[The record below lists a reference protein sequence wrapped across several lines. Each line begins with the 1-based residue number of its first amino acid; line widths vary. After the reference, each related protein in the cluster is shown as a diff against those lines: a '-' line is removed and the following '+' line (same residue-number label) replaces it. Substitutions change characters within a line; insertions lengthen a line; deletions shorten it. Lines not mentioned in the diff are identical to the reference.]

1 MQIEHSPKTGFVMGE
16 HKVRH
21 VQHFEDRARF
31 LPRLIEDVATL
42 EAMLQES
49 AFEKHIQR
57 IGAEQEIALINP
69 DCDPAFLG
77 PQILEHITDPHFTTE
92 IGRFNLEINLDPF
105 PITSDCLHLMEQQLA
120 ELLRSGRDVAN
131 SLDARIL
138 LCGIMPTLTYQH
150 LNRDAMT
157 PNPRYYALSN
167 AIRAMRGRDFEV
179 FLTGVDDMI
188 TSMDSLVFESCNT
201 SFQTHL
207 QIPAEDFTERYN
219 WAQMISG
226 PVLAVCAN
234 SPLLFGRELWSETRI
249 ALFQQA
255 VETRTSANQL
265 RNQQPRVFFGN
276 RWVQHSIAELFK
288 DNIARFPVIL
298 TKEVP
303 DSSMTQFR
311 SGQAPSMAALRLH
324 NSTVYNWNRPCY
336 GILDGQAHLR
346 IECRYIPS
354 GPTALDEMANF
365 ALWLGLMQGMPE
377 KYKDFHRRVSF
388 RSAKDNFMRA
398 ARIGLNAMMDWFG
411 QAVTPAQLFQEE
423 LLPAARNG
431 LIHSG
436 IDPADADRMLNIIA
450 QRLEKRQNGARWQV
464 RNFRKIQDRFG
475 SAIALTELTKVMY
488 EHQQNETPVHEW
500 PDVDWSSTYIF
511 DCERCPVGKMMIT
524 DVYTV
529 QEDEPLCLV
538 KSIMEWKNIRH
549 LPVENAEGD
558 LTGLVTAT
566 NLKEFE
572 SSGEGWEQQPI
583 KNFMVRQ
590 LLTVAEDAPLEAMG
604 ELMIQHSVGSVLVVH
619 GRKLVGIVTRT
630 DVEMLEKLK
639 QR

>member
-1 MQIEHSPKTGFVMGE
+1 M
-16 HKVRH
+16 
-21 VQHFEDRARF
+21 
-31 LPRLIEDVATL
+31 PRLIEDVATL

-49 AFEKHIQR
+49 AFEQKIQR
-57 IGAEQEIALINP
+57 IGAEQELALLNP

-77 PQILEHITDPHFTTE
+77 PQILETMTDPHFTTE
-92 IGRFNLEINLDPF
+92 IGRFNIEINLDPF
-105 PITSDCLHLMEQQLA
+105 PLSPDCLGLMQQHLV
-120 ELLRSGRDVAN
+120 ELLRTGRETARA
-131 SLDARIL
+131 LDARIL

-150 LNRDAMT
+150 LQRDAMT
-157 PNPRYYALSN
+157 PNPRYYALSD
-167 AIRAMRGRDFEV
+167 AIHAMRGRDFEV

-188 TSMDSLVFESCNT
+188 TAMDSLVFESCNT

-207 QIPAEDFTERYN
+207 QIPTEEFTERYN

-226 PVLAVCAN
+226 PMLAVCAN

-276 RWVQHSIAELFK
+276 RWIQHSIAELFK

-303 DSSMTQFR
+303 DSSMAQFL
-311 SGQAPSMAALRLH
+311 SGQVPSLAALRLH

-377 KYKDFHRRVSF
+377 KYKGFHQRVSF

-398 ARIGLNAMMDWFG
+398 ARIGINAMMDWFG
-411 QAVTPAQLFQEE
+411 EAVSPTRLFEKE
-423 LLPAARNG
+423 LLPAAREG
-431 LIHSG
+431 LSRSG
-436 IDPADADRMLNIIA
+436 INDQDADRLLGVVA
-450 QRLEKRQNGARWQV
+450 QRIHKRQTGARWQI
-464 RNFRKIQDRFG
+464 RNFRKLQDRFG
-475 SAIALTELTKVMY
+475 SAVALTELTKMMY
-488 EHQQNETPVHEW
+488 EHQQTEQPAHEW
-500 PDVDWSSTYIF
+500 PDMEWGSTYIF

-529 QEDEPLCLV
+529 QEEEPLCLV

-566 NLKEFE
+566 NLSEFE
-572 SSGEGWEQQPI
+572 NSGEGWEQQPI
-583 KNFMVRQ
+583 KNFMVRE
-590 LLTVAEDAPLEAMG
+590 LLTVAEDAPLDTMKD
-604 ELMIQHSVGSVLVVH
+604 LMIQHGVGSVLVVH
-619 GRKLVGIVTRT
+619 GRKLTGIVTKT
-630 DVEMLEKLK
+630 DVEMWEKLRK
-639 QR
+639 R

>member
-1 MQIEHSPKTGFVMGE
+1 M
-16 HKVRH
+16 
-21 VQHFEDRARF
+21 
-31 LPRLIEDVATL
+31 PRLIEDVATL

-49 AFEKHIQR
+49 AFEQKIQR
-57 IGAEQEIALINP
+57 IGAEQELALLNP

-77 PQILEHITDPHFTTE
+77 PQILETMTDPHFTTE

-105 PITSDCLHLMEQQLA
+105 PLSPDCLGFMQQHLV
-120 ELLRSGRDVAN
+120 ELLRTGRETARA
-131 SLDARIL
+131 LDARIL

-150 LNRDAMT
+150 LQRDAMT
-157 PNPRYYALSN
+157 PNPRYYALSD
-167 AIRAMRGRDFEV
+167 AIHAMRGRDFEV

-188 TSMDSLVFESCNT
+188 TAMDSLVFESCNT

-207 QIPAEDFTERYN
+207 QIPTEEFTERYN

-226 PVLAVCAN
+226 PMLAVCAN

-276 RWVQHSIAELFK
+276 RWIQHSIAELFK

-303 DSSMTQFR
+303 DSSMAQFL
-311 SGQAPSMAALRLH
+311 SGQVPSLAALRLH

-377 KYKDFHRRVSF
+377 KYKGFHQRVSF

-398 ARIGLNAMMDWFG
+398 ARIGINAMMDWFG
-411 QAVTPAQLFQEE
+411 EAVSPTRLFEKE
-423 LLPAARNG
+423 LLPAAREG
-431 LIHSG
+431 LSRSG
-436 IDPADADRMLNIIA
+436 INDQDADCLLGVVA
-450 QRLEKRQNGARWQV
+450 QRIHKRQTGARWQI
-464 RNFRKIQDRFG
+464 RNFRKLQDRFG
-475 SAIALTELTKVMY
+475 SAVALTELTKMMY
-488 EHQQNETPVHEW
+488 EHQQTEQPAHEW
-500 PDVDWSSTYIF
+500 PDMEWGSTYIF

-529 QEDEPLCLV
+529 QEEEPLCLV

-566 NLKEFE
+566 NLSEFE
-572 SSGEGWEQQPI
+572 NSGEGWEQQPI
-583 KNFMVRQ
+583 KNFMVRE
-590 LLTVAEDAPLEAMG
+590 LLTVAEDAPLDTMKD
-604 ELMIQHSVGSVLVVH
+604 LMIQHGVGSVLVVH
-619 GRKLVGIVTRT
+619 GRKLTGIVTKT
-630 DVEMLEKLK
+630 DVEMWEKLRK
-639 QR
+639 R

>member
-1 MQIEHSPKTGFVMGE
+1 M
-16 HKVRH
+16 
-21 VQHFEDRARF
+21 
-31 LPRLIEDVATL
+31 PRLIEDVATL

-49 AFEKHIQR
+49 AFEQKIQR
-57 IGAEQEIALINP
+57 IGAEQELALLNP

-77 PQILEHITDPHFTTE
+77 PQILETMTDPHFTTE

-105 PITSDCLHLMEQQLA
+105 PLSPDCLGFMQQHLV
-120 ELLRSGRDVAN
+120 ELLRTGRETARA
-131 SLDARIL
+131 LDARIL

-150 LNRDAMT
+150 LQRDAMT
-157 PNPRYYALSN
+157 PNPRYYALSD
-167 AIRAMRGRDFEV
+167 AIHAMRGRDFEV

-188 TSMDSLVFESCNT
+188 TAMDSLVFESCNT

-207 QIPAEDFTERYN
+207 QIPTEEFTERYN

-226 PVLAVCAN
+226 PMLAVCAN

-276 RWVQHSIAELFK
+276 RWIQHSIAELFK

-303 DSSMTQFR
+303 DSSMAQFL
-311 SGQAPSMAALRLH
+311 SGQAPSLAALRLH

-377 KYKDFHRRVSF
+377 KYKGFHQRVSF

-398 ARIGLNAMMDWFG
+398 ARIGINAMMDWFG
-411 QAVTPAQLFQEE
+411 EAVSPTRLFEKE
-423 LLPAARNG
+423 LLPAAREG
-431 LIHSG
+431 LSRSG
-436 IDPADADRMLNIIA
+436 INDQDADRLLGVVA
-450 QRLEKRQNGARWQV
+450 QRIHKRQTGARWQI
-464 RNFRKIQDRFG
+464 RNFRKLQDRFG
-475 SAIALTELTKVMY
+475 SAVALTELTKMMY
-488 EHQQNETPVHEW
+488 EHQQTEQPAHEW
-500 PDVDWSSTYIF
+500 PDMEWGSTYIF

-529 QEDEPLCLV
+529 QEEEPLCLV

-566 NLKEFE
+566 NLSEFE
-572 SSGEGWEQQPI
+572 NSGEGWEQQPI
-583 KNFMVRQ
+583 KNFMVRE
-590 LLTVAEDAPLEAMG
+590 LLTVAEDAPLDTMKD
-604 ELMIQHSVGSVLVVH
+604 LMIQHGVGSVLVVH
-619 GRKLVGIVTRT
+619 GRKLTGIVTKT
-630 DVEMLEKLK
+630 DVEMWEKLRK
-639 QR
+639 R

>member
-1 MQIEHSPKTGFVMGE
+1 M
-16 HKVRH
+16 
-21 VQHFEDRARF
+21 
-31 LPRLIEDVATL
+31 PRLIEDVATL

-49 AFEKHIQR
+49 AFEQKIQR
-57 IGAEQEIALINP
+57 IGAEQELALLNP

-77 PQILEHITDPHFTTE
+77 PQILETMTDPHFTTE

-105 PITSDCLHLMEQQLA
+105 PLSPDCLGLMQQHLV
-120 ELLRSGRDVAN
+120 ELLRTGRETARA
-131 SLDARIL
+131 LDARIL

-150 LNRDAMT
+150 LQRDAMT
-157 PNPRYYALSN
+157 PNPRYYALSD
-167 AIRAMRGRDFEV
+167 AIHAMRGRDFEV

-188 TSMDSLVFESCNT
+188 TAMDSLVFESCNT

-207 QIPAEDFTERYN
+207 QIPTEEFTERYN

-226 PVLAVCAN
+226 PMLAVCAN

-276 RWVQHSIAELFK
+276 RWIQHSIAELFK

-303 DSSMTQFR
+303 DSSMAQFL
-311 SGQAPSMAALRLH
+311 SGQAPSLAALRLH

-377 KYKDFHRRVSF
+377 KYKGFHRRVSF

-398 ARIGLNAMMDWFG
+398 ARIGINAMMDWFG
-411 QAVTPAQLFQEE
+411 EAVSPTRLFEKE
-423 LLPAARNG
+423 LLPAAREG
-431 LIHSG
+431 LSRSG
-436 IDPADADRMLNIIA
+436 INDQDADCLLGVVA
-450 QRLEKRQNGARWQV
+450 QRIHKRQTGARWQI
-464 RNFRKIQDRFG
+464 RNFRKLQDRFG
-475 SAIALTELTKVMY
+475 SAVALTELTKMMY
-488 EHQQNETPVHEW
+488 EHQQTEQPAHEW
-500 PDVDWSSTYIF
+500 PDMEWGSTYIF

-529 QEDEPLCLV
+529 QEEEPLCLV

-566 NLKEFE
+566 NLSEFE
-572 SSGEGWEQQPI
+572 NSGEGWEQQPI
-583 KNFMVRQ
+583 KNFMVRE
-590 LLTVAEDAPLEAMG
+590 LLTVAEDAPLDTMKD
-604 ELMIQHSVGSVLVVH
+604 LMIQHGVGSVLVVH
-619 GRKLVGIVTRT
+619 GRKLTGIVTKT
-630 DVEMLEKLK
+630 DVEMWEKLRK
-639 QR
+639 R

>member
-1 MQIEHSPKTGFVMGE
+1 M
-16 HKVRH
+16 
-21 VQHFEDRARF
+21 
-31 LPRLIEDVATL
+31 PRLIEDVATL

-49 AFEKHIQR
+49 AFEQKIQR
-57 IGAEQEIALINP
+57 IGAEQELALLNP

-77 PQILEHITDPHFTTE
+77 PQILETMTDPHFTTE

-105 PITSDCLHLMEQQLA
+105 PLSPDCLGLMQQHLV
-120 ELLRSGRDVAN
+120 ELLRTGRETARA
-131 SLDARIL
+131 LDARIL

-150 LNRDAMT
+150 LQRDAMT
-157 PNPRYYALSN
+157 PNPRYYALSD
-167 AIRAMRGRDFEV
+167 AIHAMRGRDFEV

-188 TSMDSLVFESCNT
+188 TAMDSLVFESCNT

-207 QIPAEDFTERYN
+207 QIPTEEFTERYN

-226 PVLAVCAN
+226 PMLAVCAN

-276 RWVQHSIAELFK
+276 RWIQHSIAELFK

-303 DSSMTQFR
+303 DSSMAQFL
-311 SGQAPSMAALRLH
+311 SGQAPSLAALRLH

-377 KYKDFHRRVSF
+377 KYKGFHRRVSF

-398 ARIGLNAMMDWFG
+398 ARIGINAMMDWFG
-411 QAVTPAQLFQEE
+411 EAVSPTRLFEKE
-423 LLPAARNG
+423 LLPAAREG
-431 LIHSG
+431 LSRSG
-436 IDPADADRMLNIIA
+436 INDQDADRLLGVVA
-450 QRLEKRQNGARWQV
+450 QRIHKRQTGARWQI
-464 RNFRKIQDRFG
+464 RNFRKLQDRFG
-475 SAIALTELTKVMY
+475 SAVALTELTKMMY
-488 EHQQNETPVHEW
+488 EHQQTEQPAHEW
-500 PDVDWSSTYIF
+500 PDMEWGSTYIF

-529 QEDEPLCLV
+529 QEEEPLCLV

-566 NLKEFE
+566 NLSEFE
-572 SSGEGWEQQPI
+572 NSGEGWEQQPI
-583 KNFMVRQ
+583 KNFMVRE
-590 LLTVAEDAPLEAMG
+590 LLTVAEDAPLDTMKD
-604 ELMIQHSVGSVLVVH
+604 LMIQHGVGSVLVVH
-619 GRKLVGIVTRT
+619 GRKLTGIVTKT
-630 DVEMLEKLK
+630 DVEMWEKLRK
-639 QR
+639 R

>member
-1 MQIEHSPKTGFVMGE
+1 M
-16 HKVRH
+16 
-21 VQHFEDRARF
+21 
-31 LPRLIEDVATL
+31 PRLIEDVATL

-49 AFEKHIQR
+49 AFEQKIQR
-57 IGAEQEIALINP
+57 IGAEQELALLNP

-77 PQILEHITDPHFTTE
+77 PQILETMTDPHFTTE

-105 PITSDCLHLMEQQLA
+105 PLSPDCLGLMQQHLV
-120 ELLRSGRDVAN
+120 ELLRTGRETARA
-131 SLDARIL
+131 LDARIL

-150 LNRDAMT
+150 LQRDAMT
-157 PNPRYYALSN
+157 PNPRYYALSD
-167 AIRAMRGRDFEV
+167 AIHAMRGRDFEV

-188 TSMDSLVFESCNT
+188 TAMDSLVFESCNT

-207 QIPAEDFTERYN
+207 QIPTEEFTERYN

-226 PVLAVCAN
+226 PMLAVCAN

-276 RWVQHSIAELFK
+276 RWIQHSIAELFK

-303 DSSMTQFR
+303 DSSMAQFL
-311 SGQAPSMAALRLH
+311 SGQVPSLAALRLH

-377 KYKDFHRRVSF
+377 KYKGFHQRVSF

-398 ARIGLNAMMDWFG
+398 ARIGINAMMDWFG
-411 QAVTPAQLFQEE
+411 EAVSPTRLFEKE
-423 LLPAARNG
+423 LLPAAREG
-431 LIHSG
+431 LSRSG
-436 IDPADADRMLNIIA
+436 INDQDADCLLGVVA
-450 QRLEKRQNGARWQV
+450 QRIHKRQTGARWQI
-464 RNFRKIQDRFG
+464 RNFRKLQDRFG
-475 SAIALTELTKVMY
+475 SAVALTELTKMMY
-488 EHQQNETPVHEW
+488 EHQQTEQPAHEW
-500 PDVDWSSTYIF
+500 PDMEWGSTYIF

-529 QEDEPLCLV
+529 QEEEPLCLV

-566 NLKEFE
+566 NLSEFE
-572 SSGEGWEQQPI
+572 NSGEGWEQQPI
-583 KNFMVRQ
+583 KNFMVRE
-590 LLTVAEDAPLEAMG
+590 LLTVAEDAPLDTMKD
-604 ELMIQHSVGSVLVVH
+604 LMIQHGVGSVLVVH
-619 GRKLVGIVTRT
+619 GRKLTGIVTKT
-630 DVEMLEKLK
+630 DVEMWEKLRK
-639 QR
+639 R

>member
-1 MQIEHSPKTGFVMGE
+1 MGE

-31 LPRLIEDVATL
+31 MPRLIEDVATL

-49 AFEKHIQR
+49 AFEQKIQR
-57 IGAEQEIALINP
+57 IGAEQELALLNP

-77 PQILEHITDPHFTTE
+77 PQILETMTDPHFTTE

-105 PITSDCLHLMEQQLA
+105 PLSPDCLGLMQQHLV
-120 ELLRSGRDVAN
+120 ELLRTGRETACA
-131 SLDARIL
+131 LDARIL

-150 LNRDAMT
+150 LQRDAMT
-157 PNPRYYALSN
+157 PNPRYYALSD
-167 AIRAMRGRDFEV
+167 AIHAMRGRDFEV

-188 TSMDSLVFESCNT
+188 TAMDSLVFESCNT

-207 QIPAEDFTERYN
+207 QIPTEEFTERYN

-226 PVLAVCAN
+226 PMLAVCAN

-276 RWVQHSIAELFK
+276 RWIQHSIAELFK

-303 DSSMTQFR
+303 DSSMAQFL
-311 SGQAPSMAALRLH
+311 SGQAPSLAALRLH

-377 KYKDFHRRVSF
+377 KYKGFHQRVSF

-398 ARIGLNAMMDWFG
+398 ARIGINAMMDWFG
-411 QAVTPAQLFQEE
+411 EAVSPTRLFEKE
-423 LLPAARNG
+423 LLPAAREG
-431 LIHSG
+431 LSRSG
-436 IDPADADRMLNIIA
+436 INDQDADRLLGVVA
-450 QRLEKRQNGARWQV
+450 QRIHKRQTGARWQI
-464 RNFRKIQDRFG
+464 RNFRKLQDRFG
-475 SAIALTELTKVMY
+475 SAVALTELTKMMY
-488 EHQQNETPVHEW
+488 EHQQTEQPAHEW
-500 PDVDWSSTYIF
+500 PDMEWGSTYIF

-529 QEDEPLCLV
+529 QEEEPLCLV

-566 NLKEFE
+566 NLSEFE
-572 SSGEGWEQQPI
+572 NSGEGWEQQPI
-583 KNFMVRQ
+583 KNFMVRE
-590 LLTVAEDAPLEAMG
+590 LLTVAEDAPLDTMKD
-604 ELMIQHSVGSVLVVH
+604 LMIQHGVGSVLVVH
-619 GRKLVGIVTRT
+619 GRKLTGIVTKT
-630 DVEMLEKLK
+630 DVEMWEKLRK
-639 QR
+639 R

>member
-1 MQIEHSPKTGFVMGE
+1 M
-16 HKVRH
+16 
-21 VQHFEDRARF
+21 
-31 LPRLIEDVATL
+31 PRLIEDVATL

-49 AFEKHIQR
+49 AFEQKIQR
-57 IGAEQEIALINP
+57 IGAEQELALLNP

-77 PQILEHITDPHFTTE
+77 PQILETMTDPHFTTE

-105 PITSDCLHLMEQQLA
+105 PLSPDCLGLMQQHLV
-120 ELLRSGRDVAN
+120 ELLRTGRETARA
-131 SLDARIL
+131 LDARIL

-150 LNRDAMT
+150 LQRDAMT
-157 PNPRYYALSN
+157 PNPRYYALSD
-167 AIRAMRGRDFEV
+167 AIHAMRGRDFEV

-188 TSMDSLVFESCNT
+188 TAMDSLVFESCNT

-207 QIPAEDFTERYN
+207 QIPTEEFTERYN

-226 PVLAVCAN
+226 PMLAVCAN

-276 RWVQHSIAELFK
+276 RWIQHSIAELFK

-303 DSSMTQFR
+303 DSSMAQFL
-311 SGQAPSMAALRLH
+311 SGQAPSLAALRLH

-377 KYKDFHRRVSF
+377 KYKGFHRRVSF

-398 ARIGLNAMMDWFG
+398 ARIGINAMMDWFG
-411 QAVTPAQLFQEE
+411 EAVSPARLFEKE
-423 LLPAARNG
+423 LLPAAREG
-431 LIHSG
+431 LSRSG
-436 IDPADADRMLNIIA
+436 INDQDADRLLGVVA
-450 QRLEKRQNGARWQV
+450 QRIHKRQTGARWQI
-464 RNFRKIQDRFG
+464 RNFRKLQDRFG
-475 SAIALTELTKVMY
+475 SAVALTELTKMMY
-488 EHQQNETPVHEW
+488 EHQQTEQPAHEW
-500 PDVDWSSTYIF
+500 PDMEWGSTYIF

-529 QEDEPLCLV
+529 QEEEPLCLV

-566 NLKEFE
+566 NLSEFE
-572 SSGEGWEQQPI
+572 NSGEGWEQQPI
-583 KNFMVRQ
+583 KNFMVRE
-590 LLTVAEDAPLEAMG
+590 LLTVAEDAPLDTMKD
-604 ELMIQHSVGSVLVVH
+604 LMIQHGVGSVLVVH
-619 GRKLVGIVTRT
+619 GRKLTGIVTKT
-630 DVEMLEKLK
+630 DVEMWEKLRK
-639 QR
+639 R

>member
-1 MQIEHSPKTGFVMGE
+1 M
-16 HKVRH
+16 
-21 VQHFEDRARF
+21 
-31 LPRLIEDVATL
+31 PRLIEDVATL

-49 AFEKHIQR
+49 AFEQKIQR
-57 IGAEQEIALINP
+57 IGAEQELALLNP

-77 PQILEHITDPHFTTE
+77 PQILETMTDPHFTTE

-105 PITSDCLHLMEQQLA
+105 PLSPDCLGLMQQHLA
-120 ELLRSGRDVAN
+120 ELLRTGRETARA
-131 SLDARIL
+131 LDARIL

-150 LNRDAMT
+150 LQRDAMT
-157 PNPRYYALSN
+157 PNPRYYALSD
-167 AIRAMRGRDFEV
+167 AIHAMRGRDFEV

-188 TSMDSLVFESCNT
+188 TAMDSLVFESCNT

-207 QIPAEDFTERYN
+207 QIPTEEFTERYN

-226 PVLAVCAN
+226 PMLAVCAN

-276 RWVQHSIAELFK
+276 RWIQHSIAELFK

-303 DSSMTQFR
+303 DSSMAQFL
-311 SGQAPSMAALRLH
+311 SGQAPSLAALRLH

-398 ARIGLNAMMDWFG
+398 ARIGINAMMDWFG
-411 QAVTPAQLFQEE
+411 EAVSPVRLFEKE
-423 LLPAARNG
+423 LLLAAREG
-431 LIHSG
+431 LSRSG
-436 IDPADADRMLNIIA
+436 INDQDADRLLGVVE
-450 QRLEKRQNGARWQV
+450 QRIHKRQTGARWQI
-464 RNFRKIQDRFG
+464 RNFRKLQDRFG
-475 SAIALTELTKVMY
+475 SAVALTELTKMMY
-488 EHQQNETPVHEW
+488 EHQQTEQPVHEW
-500 PDVDWSSTYIF
+500 PDMEWGSTYIF

-529 QEDEPLCLV
+529 REEEPLCLV

-566 NLKEFE
+566 NLSEFE
-572 SSGEGWEQQPI
+572 NSGEGWEQQPI
-583 KNFMVRQ
+583 KNFMVRE
-590 LLTVAEDAPLEAMG
+590 LLTVAEDAPLDTMKD
-604 ELMIQHSVGSVLVVH
+604 LMIQHGVGSVLVVH
-619 GRKLVGIVTRT
+619 GRKLTGIVTKT
-630 DVEMLEKLK
+630 DVEMWEKLRK
-639 QR
+639 H

>member
-1 MQIEHSPKTGFVMGE
+1 M
-16 HKVRH
+16 
-21 VQHFEDRARF
+21 
-31 LPRLIEDVATL
+31 PRLIEDVATL

-49 AFEKHIQR
+49 AFEQKIQR
-57 IGAEQEIALINP
+57 IGAEQELALLNP

-77 PQILEHITDPHFTTE
+77 PQILETMTDPHFTTE

-105 PITSDCLHLMEQQLA
+105 PLSPDCLGLMQQHLV
-120 ELLRSGRDVAN
+120 ELLRTGRETARA
-131 SLDARIL
+131 LDARIL

-150 LNRDAMT
+150 LQRDAMT
-157 PNPRYYALSN
+157 PNPRYYALSD
-167 AIRAMRGRDFEV
+167 AIHAMRGRDFEV

-188 TSMDSLVFESCNT
+188 TAMDSLVFESCNT

-207 QIPAEDFTERYN
+207 QIPTEEFTERYN

-226 PVLAVCAN
+226 PMLAVCAN

-276 RWVQHSIAELFK
+276 RWIQHSIAELFK

-303 DSSMTQFR
+303 DSSMAQFL
-311 SGQAPSMAALRLH
+311 SGQVPSLAALRLH

-377 KYKDFHRRVSF
+377 KYKGFHRRVSF

-398 ARIGLNAMMDWFG
+398 ARIGINAMMDWFG
-411 QAVTPAQLFQEE
+411 EAVSPTRLFEKE
-423 LLPAARNG
+423 LLPAAREG
-431 LIHSG
+431 LSRSG
-436 IDPADADRMLNIIA
+436 INDQDADCLLGVVA
-450 QRLEKRQNGARWQV
+450 QRIHKRQTGARWQI
-464 RNFRKIQDRFG
+464 RNFRKLQDRFG
-475 SAIALTELTKVMY
+475 SAVALTELTKMMY
-488 EHQQNETPVHEW
+488 EHQQTEQPAHEW
-500 PDVDWSSTYIF
+500 PDMEWGSTYIF

-529 QEDEPLCLV
+529 QEEEPLCLV

-566 NLKEFE
+566 NLSEFE
-572 SSGEGWEQQPI
+572 NSGEGWEQQPI
-583 KNFMVRQ
+583 KNFMVRE
-590 LLTVAEDAPLEAMG
+590 LLTVAEDAPLDTMKD
-604 ELMIQHSVGSVLVVH
+604 LMIQHGVGSVLVVH
-619 GRKLVGIVTRT
+619 GRKLTGIVTKT
-630 DVEMLEKLK
+630 DVEMWEKLRK
-639 QR
+639 R

>member
-1 MQIEHSPKTGFVMGE
+1 M
-16 HKVRH
+16 
-21 VQHFEDRARF
+21 
-31 LPRLIEDVATL
+31 PRLIEDVATL

-49 AFEKHIQR
+49 AFEQKIQR
-57 IGAEQEIALINP
+57 IGAEQELALLNP

-77 PQILEHITDPHFTTE
+77 PQILETMTDPHFTTE

-105 PITSDCLHLMEQQLA
+105 PLSPDCLGFMQQHLV
-120 ELLRSGRDVAN
+120 ELLRTGRETARA
-131 SLDARIL
+131 LDARIL

-150 LNRDAMT
+150 LQRDAMT
-157 PNPRYYALSN
+157 PNPRYYALSD
-167 AIRAMRGRDFEV
+167 AIHAMRGRDFEV

-188 TSMDSLVFESCNT
+188 TAMDSLVFESCNT

-207 QIPAEDFTERYN
+207 QIPTEEFTERYN

-226 PVLAVCAN
+226 PMLAVCAN

-276 RWVQHSIAELFK
+276 RWIQHSIAELFK

-303 DSSMTQFR
+303 DSSMAQFL
-311 SGQAPSMAALRLH
+311 SGQVPSLAALRLH

-377 KYKDFHRRVSF
+377 KYKGFHQRVSF

-398 ARIGLNAMMDWFG
+398 ARIGINAMMDWFG
-411 QAVTPAQLFQEE
+411 EAVSPTRLFEKE
-423 LLPAARNG
+423 LLPAAREG
-431 LIHSG
+431 LSRSG
-436 IDPADADRMLNIIA
+436 INDQDADRLLGVVA
-450 QRLEKRQNGARWQV
+450 QRIHKRQTGARWQI
-464 RNFRKIQDRFG
+464 RNFRKLQDRFG
-475 SAIALTELTKVMY
+475 SAVALTELTKMMY
-488 EHQQNETPVHEW
+488 EHQQTEQPAHEW
-500 PDVDWSSTYIF
+500 PDMEWGSTYIF

-529 QEDEPLCLV
+529 QEEEPLCLV

-566 NLKEFE
+566 NLSEFE
-572 SSGEGWEQQPI
+572 NSGEGWEQQPI
-583 KNFMVRQ
+583 KNFMVRE
-590 LLTVAEDAPLEAMG
+590 LLTVAEDAPLDTMKD
-604 ELMIQHSVGSVLVVH
+604 LMIQHGVGSVLVVH
-619 GRKLVGIVTRT
+619 GRKLTGIVTKT
-630 DVEMLEKLK
+630 DVEMWEKLRK
-639 QR
+639 R

>member
-1 MQIEHSPKTGFVMGE
+1 M
-16 HKVRH
+16 
-21 VQHFEDRARF
+21 
-31 LPRLIEDVATL
+31 PRLIEDVATL

-49 AFEKHIQR
+49 AFEQKIQR
-57 IGAEQEIALINP
+57 IGAEQELALLNP

-77 PQILEHITDPHFTTE
+77 PQILETMTDPHFTTE

-105 PITSDCLHLMEQQLA
+105 PLSPDCLGLMQQHLV
-120 ELLRSGRDVAN
+120 ELLRTGRETARA
-131 SLDARIL
+131 LDARIL

-150 LNRDAMT
+150 LQRDAMT
-157 PNPRYYALSN
+157 PNPRYYALSD
-167 AIRAMRGRDFEV
+167 AIHAMRGRDFEV

-188 TSMDSLVFESCNT
+188 TAMDSLVFESCNT

-207 QIPAEDFTERYN
+207 QIPTEEFTERYN

-226 PVLAVCAN
+226 PMLAVCAN

-276 RWVQHSIAELFK
+276 RWIQHSIAELFK

-303 DSSMTQFR
+303 DSSMAQFL
-311 SGQAPSMAALRLH
+311 SGQAPSLAALRLH

-377 KYKDFHRRVSF
+377 KYKGFHQRVSF

-398 ARIGLNAMMDWFG
+398 ARIGINAMMDWFG
-411 QAVTPAQLFQEE
+411 EAVSPTRLFEKE
-423 LLPAARNG
+423 LLPAAREG
-431 LIHSG
+431 LSRSG
-436 IDPADADRMLNIIA
+436 INDQDADRLLGVVA
-450 QRLEKRQNGARWQV
+450 QRIHKRQTGARWQI
-464 RNFRKIQDRFG
+464 RNFRKLQDRFG
-475 SAIALTELTKVMY
+475 SAVALTELTKMMY
-488 EHQQNETPVHEW
+488 EHQQTEQPAHEW
-500 PDVDWSSTYIF
+500 PDMEWGSTYIF

-529 QEDEPLCLV
+529 QEEEPLCLV

-566 NLKEFE
+566 NLSEFE
-572 SSGEGWEQQPI
+572 NSGEGWEQQPI
-583 KNFMVRQ
+583 KNFMVRE
-590 LLTVAEDAPLEAMG
+590 LLTVAEDAPLDTMKD
-604 ELMIQHSVGSVLVVH
+604 LMIQHGVGSVLVVH
-619 GRKLVGIVTRT
+619 GRKLTGIVTKT
-630 DVEMLEKLK
+630 DVEMWEKLRK
-639 QR
+639 R

>member
-1 MQIEHSPKTGFVMGE
+1 M
-16 HKVRH
+16 
-21 VQHFEDRARF
+21 
-31 LPRLIEDVATL
+31 PRLIEDVATL

-49 AFEKHIQR
+49 AFEQKIQR
-57 IGAEQEIALINP
+57 IGAEQELALLNP

-77 PQILEHITDPHFTTE
+77 PQILETMTDPHFTTE

-105 PITSDCLHLMEQQLA
+105 PLSPDCLGLMQQHLV
-120 ELLRSGRDVAN
+120 ELLRTGRETARA
-131 SLDARIL
+131 LDARIL

-150 LNRDAMT
+150 LQRDAMT
-157 PNPRYYALSN
+157 PNPRYYALSD
-167 AIRAMRGRDFEV
+167 AIHAMRGRDFEV

-188 TSMDSLVFESCNT
+188 TAMDSLVFESCNT

-207 QIPAEDFTERYN
+207 QIPTEEFTERYN

-226 PVLAVCAN
+226 PMLAVCAN

-276 RWVQHSIAELFK
+276 RWIQHSIAELFK

-303 DSSMTQFR
+303 DSSMAQFL
-311 SGQAPSMAALRLH
+311 SGQVPSLAALRLH

-377 KYKDFHRRVSF
+377 KYKGFHQRVSF

-398 ARIGLNAMMDWFG
+398 ARIGINAMMDWFG
-411 QAVTPAQLFQEE
+411 EAVSPTRLFEKE
-423 LLPAARNG
+423 LLPAAREG
-431 LIHSG
+431 LSRSG
-436 IDPADADRMLNIIA
+436 INDQDADCLLGVVA
-450 QRLEKRQNGARWQV
+450 QRIHKRQTGARWQI
-464 RNFRKIQDRFG
+464 RNFRKLQDRFG
-475 SAIALTELTKVMY
+475 SAVALTELTKMMY
-488 EHQQNETPVHEW
+488 EHQQTEQPAHEW
-500 PDVDWSSTYIF
+500 PDMEWGSTYIF

-529 QEDEPLCLV
+529 QEEEPLCLV

-566 NLKEFE
+566 NLSEFAN
-572 SSGEGWEQQPI
+572 SGEGWEQQPI
-583 KNFMVRQ
+583 KNFMVRE
-590 LLTVAEDAPLEAMG
+590 LLTVAEDAPLDTMKD
-604 ELMIQHSVGSVLVVH
+604 LMIQHGVGSVLVVH
-619 GRKLVGIVTRT
+619 GRKLTGIVTKT
-630 DVEMLEKLK
+630 DVEMWEKLRK
-639 QR
+639 R

>member
-1 MQIEHSPKTGFVMGE
+1 MGE

-31 LPRLIEDVATL
+31 MPRLIEDVATL

-49 AFEKHIQR
+49 AFEQKIQR
-57 IGAEQEIALINP
+57 IGAEQELALLNP

-77 PQILEHITDPHFTTE
+77 PQILETMTDPHFTTE

-105 PITSDCLHLMEQQLA
+105 PLSPDCLGFMQQHLV
-120 ELLRSGRDVAN
+120 ELLRTGRETARA
-131 SLDARIL
+131 LDARIL

-150 LNRDAMT
+150 LQRDAMT
-157 PNPRYYALSN
+157 PNPRYYALSD
-167 AIRAMRGRDFEV
+167 AIHAMRGRDFEV

-188 TSMDSLVFESCNT
+188 TAMDSLVFESCNT

-207 QIPAEDFTERYN
+207 QIPTEEFTERYN

-226 PVLAVCAN
+226 PMLAVCAN

-276 RWVQHSIAELFK
+276 RWIQHSIAELFK

-303 DSSMTQFR
+303 DSSMAQFL
-311 SGQAPSMAALRLH
+311 SGQVPSLAALRLH

-377 KYKDFHRRVSF
+377 KYKGFHQRVSF

-398 ARIGLNAMMDWFG
+398 ARIGINAMMDWFG
-411 QAVTPAQLFQEE
+411 EAVSPTRLFEKE
-423 LLPAARNG
+423 LLPAAREG
-431 LIHSG
+431 LSRSG
-436 IDPADADRMLNIIA
+436 INDQDADCLLGVVA
-450 QRLEKRQNGARWQV
+450 QRIHKRQTGARWQI
-464 RNFRKIQDRFG
+464 RNFRKLQDRFG
-475 SAIALTELTKVMY
+475 SAVALTELTKMMY
-488 EHQQNETPVHEW
+488 EHQQTEQPAHEW
-500 PDVDWSSTYIF
+500 PDMEWGSTYIF

-529 QEDEPLCLV
+529 QEEEPLCLV

-566 NLKEFE
+566 NLSEFE
-572 SSGEGWEQQPI
+572 NSGEGWEQQPI
-583 KNFMVRQ
+583 KNFMVRE
-590 LLTVAEDAPLEAMG
+590 LLTVAEDAPLDTMKD
-604 ELMIQHSVGSVLVVH
+604 LMIQHGVGSVLVVH
-619 GRKLVGIVTRT
+619 GRKLTGIVTKT
-630 DVEMLEKLK
+630 DVEMWEKLRK
-639 QR
+639 R

>member
-1 MQIEHSPKTGFVMGE
+1 M
-16 HKVRH
+16 
-21 VQHFEDRARF
+21 
-31 LPRLIEDVATL
+31 PRLIEDVATL

-49 AFEKHIQR
+49 AFEQKIQR
-57 IGAEQEIALINP
+57 IGAEQELALLNP

-77 PQILEHITDPHFTTE
+77 PQILETMTDPHFTTE

-105 PITSDCLHLMEQQLA
+105 PLSPDCLGLMQQHLV
-120 ELLRSGRDVAN
+120 ELLRTGRETARA
-131 SLDARIL
+131 LDARIL

-150 LNRDAMT
+150 LQRDAMT
-157 PNPRYYALSN
+157 PNPRYYALSD
-167 AIRAMRGRDFEV
+167 AIHAMRGRDFEV

-188 TSMDSLVFESCNT
+188 TAMDSLVFESCNT

-207 QIPAEDFTERYN
+207 QIPTEEFTERYN

-226 PVLAVCAN
+226 PMLAVCAN

-276 RWVQHSIAELFK
+276 RWIQHSIAELFK

-303 DSSMTQFR
+303 DSSMAQFL
-311 SGQAPSMAALRLH
+311 SGQAPSLAALRLH

-377 KYKDFHRRVSF
+377 KYKGFHQRVSF

-398 ARIGLNAMMDWFG
+398 ARIGINAMMDWFG
-411 QAVTPAQLFQEE
+411 EAVSPTRLFEKE
-423 LLPAARNG
+423 LLPAAREG
-431 LIHSG
+431 LSRSG
-436 IDPADADRMLNIIA
+436 INDQDADCLLGVVA
-450 QRLEKRQNGARWQV
+450 QRIHKRQTGARWQI
-464 RNFRKIQDRFG
+464 RNFRKLQDRFG
-475 SAIALTELTKVMY
+475 SAVALTELTKMMY
-488 EHQQNETPVHEW
+488 EHQQTEQPAHEW
-500 PDVDWSSTYIF
+500 PDMEWGSTYIF

-529 QEDEPLCLV
+529 QEEEPLCLV

-566 NLKEFE
+566 NLSEFE
-572 SSGEGWEQQPI
+572 NSGEGWEQQPI
-583 KNFMVRQ
+583 KNFMVRE
-590 LLTVAEDAPLEAMG
+590 LLTVAEDAPLDTMKD
-604 ELMIQHSVGSVLVVH
+604 LMIQHGVGSVLVVH
-619 GRKLVGIVTRT
+619 GRKLTGIVTKT
-630 DVEMLEKLK
+630 DVEMWERLK
-639 QR
+639 KR

>member
-1 MQIEHSPKTGFVMGE
+1 M
-16 HKVRH
+16 
-21 VQHFEDRARF
+21 
-31 LPRLIEDVATL
+31 PRLIEDVATL

-49 AFEKHIQR
+49 AFEQKIQR
-57 IGAEQEIALINP
+57 IGAEQELALLNP

-77 PQILEHITDPHFTTE
+77 PQILETMTDPHFTTE

-105 PITSDCLHLMEQQLA
+105 PLSPDCLGFMQQHLV
-120 ELLRSGRDVAN
+120 ELLRTGRETARA
-131 SLDARIL
+131 LDARIL

-150 LNRDAMT
+150 LQRDAMT
-157 PNPRYYALSN
+157 PNPRYYALSD
-167 AIRAMRGRDFEV
+167 AIHAMRGRDFEV

-188 TSMDSLVFESCNT
+188 TAMDSLVFESCNT

-207 QIPAEDFTERYN
+207 QIPTEEFTERYN

-226 PVLAVCAN
+226 PMLAVCAN

-276 RWVQHSIAELFK
+276 RWIQHSIAELFK

-303 DSSMTQFR
+303 DSSMAQFL
-311 SGQAPSMAALRLH
+311 SGQVPSLAALRLH

-377 KYKDFHRRVSF
+377 KYKGFHRRVSF

-398 ARIGLNAMMDWFG
+398 ARIGINAMMDWFG
-411 QAVTPAQLFQEE
+411 EAVSPTRLFEKE
-423 LLPAARNG
+423 LLPAAREG
-431 LIHSG
+431 LSRSG
-436 IDPADADRMLNIIA
+436 INDQDADCLLGVVA
-450 QRLEKRQNGARWQV
+450 QRIHKRQTGARWQI
-464 RNFRKIQDRFG
+464 RNFRKLQDRFG
-475 SAIALTELTKVMY
+475 SAVALTELTKMMY
-488 EHQQNETPVHEW
+488 EHQQTEQPAHEW
-500 PDVDWSSTYIF
+500 PDMEWGSTYIF

-529 QEDEPLCLV
+529 QEEEPLCLV

-566 NLKEFE
+566 NLSEFE
-572 SSGEGWEQQPI
+572 NSGEGWEQQPI
-583 KNFMVRQ
+583 KNFMVRE
-590 LLTVAEDAPLEAMG
+590 LLTVAEDAPLDTMKD
-604 ELMIQHSVGSVLVVH
+604 LMIQHGVGSVLVVH
-619 GRKLVGIVTRT
+619 GRKLTGIVTKT
-630 DVEMLEKLK
+630 DVEMWEKLRK
-639 QR
+639 R

>member
-1 MQIEHSPKTGFVMGE
+1 MGE

-31 LPRLIEDVATL
+31 MPRLIEDVATL

-49 AFEKHIQR
+49 AFEQKIQR
-57 IGAEQEIALINP
+57 IGAEQELALLNP

-77 PQILEHITDPHFTTE
+77 PQILETMTDPHFTTE

-105 PITSDCLHLMEQQLA
+105 PLSPDCLGLMQQHLV
-120 ELLRSGRDVAN
+120 ELLRTGRETARA
-131 SLDARIL
+131 LDARIL

-150 LNRDAMT
+150 LQRDAMT
-157 PNPRYYALSN
+157 PNPRYYALSD
-167 AIRAMRGRDFEV
+167 AIHAMRGRDFEV

-188 TSMDSLVFESCNT
+188 TAMDSLVFESCNT

-207 QIPAEDFTERYN
+207 QIPTEEFTERYN

-226 PVLAVCAN
+226 PMLAVCAN

-276 RWVQHSIAELFK
+276 RWIQHSIAELFK

-303 DSSMTQFR
+303 DSSMAQFL
-311 SGQAPSMAALRLH
+311 SGQAPSLAALRLH

-377 KYKDFHRRVSF
+377 KYKGFHQRVSF

-398 ARIGLNAMMDWFG
+398 ARIGINAMMDWFG
-411 QAVTPAQLFQEE
+411 EAVSPTRLFEKE
-423 LLPAARNG
+423 LLPAAREG
-431 LIHSG
+431 LSRSG
-436 IDPADADRMLNIIA
+436 INDQDADRLLGVVA
-450 QRLEKRQNGARWQV
+450 QRIHKRQTGARWQI
-464 RNFRKIQDRFG
+464 RNFRKLQDRFG
-475 SAIALTELTKVMY
+475 SAVALTELTKMMY
-488 EHQQNETPVHEW
+488 EHQQTEQPAHEW
-500 PDVDWSSTYIF
+500 PDMEWGSTYIF

-529 QEDEPLCLV
+529 QEEEPLCLV

-566 NLKEFE
+566 NLSEFE
-572 SSGEGWEQQPI
+572 NSGEGWEQQPI
-583 KNFMVRQ
+583 KNFMVRE
-590 LLTVAEDAPLEAMG
+590 LLTVAEDAPLDTMKD
-604 ELMIQHSVGSVLVVH
+604 LMIQHGVGSVLVVH
-619 GRKLVGIVTRT
+619 GRKLTGIVTKT
-630 DVEMLEKLK
+630 DVEMWEKLRK
-639 QR
+639 R

>member
-1 MQIEHSPKTGFVMGE
+1 MGE

-31 LPRLIEDVATL
+31 MPRLIEDVATL

-49 AFEKHIQR
+49 AFEQKIQR
-57 IGAEQEIALINP
+57 IGAEQELALLNP

-77 PQILEHITDPHFTTE
+77 PQILETMTDPHFTTE
-92 IGRFNLEINLDPF
+92 IGRFNIEINLDPF
-105 PITSDCLHLMEQQLA
+105 PLSPDCLGLMQQHLV
-120 ELLRSGRDVAN
+120 ELLRTGRETARA
-131 SLDARIL
+131 LDARIL

-150 LNRDAMT
+150 LQRDAMT
-157 PNPRYYALSN
+157 PNPRYYALSD
-167 AIRAMRGRDFEV
+167 AIHAMRGRDFEV

-188 TSMDSLVFESCNT
+188 TAMDSLVFESCNT

-207 QIPAEDFTERYN
+207 QIPTEEFTERYN

-226 PVLAVCAN
+226 PMLAVCAN

-276 RWVQHSIAELFK
+276 RWIQHSIAELFK

-303 DSSMTQFR
+303 DSSMAQFL
-311 SGQAPSMAALRLH
+311 SGQVPSLAALRLH

-377 KYKDFHRRVSF
+377 KYKGFHQRVSF

-398 ARIGLNAMMDWFG
+398 ARIGINAMMDWFG
-411 QAVTPAQLFQEE
+411 EAVSPTRLFEKE
-423 LLPAARNG
+423 LLPAAREG
-431 LIHSG
+431 LSRSG
-436 IDPADADRMLNIIA
+436 INDQDADRLLGVVA
-450 QRLEKRQNGARWQV
+450 QRIHKRQTGARWQI
-464 RNFRKIQDRFG
+464 RNFRKLQDRFG
-475 SAIALTELTKVMY
+475 SAVALTELTKMMY
-488 EHQQNETPVHEW
+488 EHQQTEQPAHEW
-500 PDVDWSSTYIF
+500 PDMEWGSTYIF

-529 QEDEPLCLV
+529 QEEEPLCLV

-566 NLKEFE
+566 NLSEFE
-572 SSGEGWEQQPI
+572 NSGEGWEQQPI
-583 KNFMVRQ
+583 KNFMVRE
-590 LLTVAEDAPLEAMG
+590 LLTVAEDAPLDTMKD
-604 ELMIQHSVGSVLVVH
+604 LMIQHGVGSVLVVH
-619 GRKLVGIVTRT
+619 GRKLTGIVTKT
-630 DVEMLEKLK
+630 DVEMWEKLRK
-639 QR
+639 R